1 MKMERQYTRYAF
13 AADVE
18 IVDSLGIKI
27 RTRTKKIS
35 YGGCCVIANGVCF
48 RPGTG
53 ITLRINE
60 PDDFEAKG
68 TIIYAD
74 AQEMGV
80 MFGVIS
86 PQSLLVLRK
95 WIGGAG

>member
-13 AADVE
+13 SADVD

-53 ITLRINE
+53 VTLRIHE
-60 PDDFEAKG
+60 GEFEATG

-80 MFGVIS
+80 MFRSV
-86 PQSLLVLRK
+86 PPPSLLVLRK
-95 WIGGAG
+95 WIDGAG